1 MEGWEIVIGVRGS
14 TVSETRKVG
23 GAFSNFVET
32 KLSTFPFSTSSS
44 ETRRNSSL
52 FTTLY
57 SITILRKAIH
67 LNIWSTQS
75 PIMSIRC
82 WIFRFFI
89 SHCTIQRFVCTS
101 EPCLDTLD
109 IIYFSKKIGY
119 FFLPRLDTYARSN
132 EFYLDGSRKGESLP
146 RTLKSTGND
155 FPANFQR
162 VCRLIFSHRAI
173 RIISV
178 DTPFFSFFL
187 PSLPF
192 FSLLFFSRAAI
203 LS

>member
-1 MEGWEIVIGVRGS
+1 M
-14 TVSETRKVG
+14 
-23 GAFSNFVET
+23 
-32 KLSTFPFSTSSS
+32 
-44 ETRRNSSL
+44 
-52 FTTLY
+52 
-57 SITILRKAIH
+57 
-67 LNIWSTQS
+67 
-75 PIMSIRC
+75 
-82 WIFRFFI
+82 
-89 SHCTIQRFVCTS
+89 CTS

-119 FFLPRLDTYARSN
+119 FFLPRRIHLDTYARSN

-178 DTPFFSFFL
+178 DTPFFPFFL

-192 FSLLFFSRAAI
+192 FSLLFFPAQRFYRKTFSPFQSTTHSREAKYFHTPRQNCFRTWRNTDTLFGI
-203 LS
+203 CCNFHSNNVSMFYE